1 PHTPPGTR
9 TPGGWAGL
17 RTTPAAANRTG
28 RRQPQHVTRGTD
40 HEHIHARARRP
51 VRRPRHP
58 RRPARH
64 VRHQRSAR
72 TPAPDQLEPAV
83 SAGSGSRTA
92 GAEPVGRLAPP
103 HLRTSR
109 IGHPA
114 LLAPPPRTDL
124 GTVRAAPALA
134 VRLRPRTKR

>member
-1 PHTPPGTR
+1 
-9 TPGGWAGL
+9 
-17 RTTPAAANRTG
+17 
-28 RRQPQHVTRGTD
+28 
-40 HEHIHARARRP
+40 
-51 VRRPRHP
+51 PRNP

-134 VRLRPRTKR
+134 VRLRPRTKRFRTPGMAPRLRRRPPPSPG